1 MKPSVSY
8 LTRCALFTT
17 ILFLLLPLITLATPE
32 FSKETGFDCSRCHV
46 DANGGGALTR
56 AGEQFLNDLKTR
68 GLYHPLTTAQHI
80 IRLFIGYF
88 HMIAAIAWFGT
99 IMYVHVLL
107 KPAYASKGLPKGEL
121 RLGWISMITI
131 LITGIL
137 LTMARMPSFAAFYS
151 TRFGILLS
159 VKIILFLVMFMSAL
173 IVTTYV
179 GPRMRRKLKSPAA
192 ASMSGDMTPE
202 QLSHY
207 DGKDGRPAYIAYK
220 SIIYDVT
227 KSRLWKNGQHV
238 TKHNAGRDLTE
249 LLKTAPHGE
258 DKILSLPQVGRLL
271 ATGEKAEKPFHLR
284 LFYFFAYMNLVLVFV
299 ITFIIALWR
308 WWQ

>member
-1 MKPSVSY
+1 MKSPLRSLDRLIIGIYFLIMFSPSAAFATADY
-8 LTRCALFTT
+8 ARQTRLEC
-17 ILFLLLPLITLATPE
+17 
-32 FSKETGFDCSRCHV
+32 GRCHV

-56 AGEQFLNDLKTR
+56 AGEQFLNDLKTK

-151 TRFGILLS
+151 TRFGILLL
-159 VKIILFLVMFMSAL
+159 VKIVLFLVMFMSAL

-192 ASMSGDMTPE
+192 SSMSGDMTLE

-220 SIIYDVT
+220 GILYDVS
-227 KSRLWKNGQHV
+227 KSKLWRNGSHV
-238 TKHNAGRDLTE
+238 TKHSAGRDLTE

-258 DKILSLPQVGRLL
+258 DKILSLPQAGTLL
-271 ATGEKAEKPFHLR
+271 ATGEKTDQPFHLR

-299 ITFIIALWR
+299 IIFIMALWK
-308 WWQ
+308 WW